1 MSEDTVAPFAFWSD
15 ETAQRSKFCWK
26 NSGADTA
33 ARAFSQ
39 AVLQSGEDAKEREA
53 QERRNAFRAL
63 SRLFHGLAACQ
74 NQSGQCG
81 QRGNLGQSA
90 HHSLLLNRLFC
101 VQARTYLGLLSYNT
115 FH

>member
-63 SRLFHGLAACQ
+63 S
-74 NQSGQCG
+74 QSGASDTG
-81 QRGNLGQSA
+81 RRPKFAGVKPGTGFPSA
-90 HHSLLLNRLFC
+90 TG
-101 VQARTYLGLLSYNT
+101 VAEGPAGVV
-115 FH
+115 